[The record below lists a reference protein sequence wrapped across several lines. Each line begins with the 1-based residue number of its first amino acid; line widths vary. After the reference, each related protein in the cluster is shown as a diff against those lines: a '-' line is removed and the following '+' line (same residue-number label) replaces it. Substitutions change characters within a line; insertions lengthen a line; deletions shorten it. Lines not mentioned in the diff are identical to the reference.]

1 MKLFKLLIFIF
12 LLLLF
17 NISKINAEQ
26 IVYINMEKIMK
37 QSKAGKHIIDK
48 ISKSNE
54 KNINKFKKI
63 EEDLKKQEQ
72 DLISKKNVI
81 SQNEFQT
88 KLDNLKKKISEYRS
102 KRQNIIQEST
112 KKRVQASAE
121 FSQKIKPILG
131 DYAAKNNISIIV
143 QKKNIIMGKK
153 ELDITDDVLKI
164 VDEKITKIKFD

>member
-1 MKLFKLLIFIF
+1 
-12 LLLLF
+12 
-17 NISKINAEQ
+17 
-26 IVYINMEKIMK
+26 MK

-102 KRQNIIQEST
+102 KRQNIIKEST

>member
-1 MKLFKLLIFIF
+1 MKFFKSFIILFFVF
-12 LLLLF
+12 FF
-17 NISKINAEQ
+17 NTLKIYADQ

-37 QSKAGKHIIDK
+37 ESKAGKQIIDK

-63 EEDLKKQEQ
+63 EDDLKKQEQ
-72 DLISKKNVI
+72 DLISKRNVI
-81 SQNEFQT
+81 SESEFQT
-88 KLDNLKKKISEYRS
+88 KLDDLKKKISEYRT

-153 ELDITDDVLKI
+153 ELDITADILKI
-164 VDEKITKIKFD
+164 VDEKIAKIKFD

>member
-1 MKLFKLLIFIF
+1 MNKIKLIIILF
-12 LLLLF
+12 LLLF
-17 NISKINAEQ
+17 ISINKINAEQ

-37 QSKAGKHIIDK
+37 ESKAGKQIIDR

-54 KNINKFKKI
+54 QNINKFKKI

-81 SQNEFQT
+81 SEIEFKT
-88 KLDNLKKKISEYRS
+88 KLDDLKKQITEYRS

-121 FSQKIKPILG
+121 FSNQIKPILG
-131 DYAAKNNISIIV
+131 DYAAKNNISMIV

-153 ELDITDDVLKI
+153 ELDITLDILKI
-164 VDEKITKIKFD
+164 VDEKIKKIKFD

>member
-1 MKLFKLLIFIF
+1 MKLFKLIIFFFI
-12 LLLLF
+12 LLLF
-17 NISKINAEQ
+17 NISKINSEQ

-72 DLISKKNVI
+72 DLISKKNVM
-81 SQNEFQT
+81 SQNDFQT
-88 KLDNLKKKISEYRS
+88 KLDDLKKKISEYRS

>member
-1 MKLFKLLIFIF
+1 MKLLKLLTIIFFIFIF
-12 LLLLF
+12 
-17 NISKINAEQ
+17 NISEIYAEK

-37 QSKAGKHIIDK
+37 QSKAGKQIIDK

-54 KNINKFKKI
+54 KNLSRFKKI
-63 EEDLKKQEQ
+63 EEDLKNQEQ

-81 SQNEFQT
+81 SENEFQT
-88 KLDNLKKKISEYRS
+88 KLENLKKKISEYRA
-102 KRQNIIQEST
+102 KRQNTIQEST

-131 DYAAKNNISIIV
+131 DYAAENNISIIV

-153 ELDITDDVLKI
+153 ELDITADILKI
-164 VDEKITKIKFD
+164 VDEKIAKIKFD

>member
-1 MKLFKLLIFIF
+1 MKLFKLIIFFFI
-12 LLLLF
+12 LLLF

-72 DLISKKNVI
+72 DLISKKNVM

-88 KLDNLKKKISEYRS
+88 KLDDLKKKISEYRS

>member
-1 MKLFKLLIFIF
+1 M
-12 LLLLF
+12 
-17 NISKINAEQ
+17 
-26 IVYINMEKIMK
+26 
-37 QSKAGKHIIDK
+37 
-48 ISKSNE
+48 
-54 KNINKFKKI
+54 
-63 EEDLKKQEQ
+63 
-72 DLISKKNVI
+72 
-81 SQNEFQT
+81 
-88 KLDNLKKKISEYRS
+88 DNLKKKISEYRS

>member
-1 MKLFKLLIFIF
+1 MHQIKLIIILF
-12 LLLLF
+12 LLLF
-17 NISKINAEQ
+17 ININKINAEQ

-37 QSKAGKHIIDK
+37 ESKAGKQIIDN

-54 KNINKFKKI
+54 KNIKKFKKI

-81 SQNEFQT
+81 SENEFKT
-88 KLDNLKKKISEYRS
+88 KLDDLKKQITEYRL

-121 FSQKIKPILG
+121 FSKQIKPILG

-153 ELDITDDVLKI
+153 ELDITLDILKI
-164 VDEKITKIKFD
+164 VDEKIKKIKFD

>member
-1 MKLFKLLIFIF
+1 MKLFKLIIFFFI
-12 LLLLF
+12 LLLF

>member
-1 MKLFKLLIFIF
+1 MNKIKLIIILF
-12 LLLLF
+12 LLLF
-17 NISKINAEQ
+17 ISINKINAEQ

-37 QSKAGKHIIDK
+37 ESKAGKQIIDR

-54 KNINKFKKI
+54 QNINKFKKI

-81 SQNEFQT
+81 SEIEFKT
-88 KLDNLKKKISEYRS
+88 KLDDLKKQITEYRS

-121 FSQKIKPILG
+121 FSNQIKPILG
-131 DYAAKNNISIIV
+131 DYAAKNNISMIV

-153 ELDITDDVLKI
+153 ELDITQDILKI
-164 VDEKITKIKFD
+164 VDEKIKKIKFD